1 MAALKYSRQREAIKS
16 FLMMRSDH
24 PSADT
29 VYQNIRQIYPHIS
42 LGTVYRNLSLLA
54 DIGEIKKLPGIA
66 GADHFDGR
74 TDRHCHFICTC
85 CNRIEDM
92 EDIGIEHFIETTDKN
107 FQGKITDC
115 TASFFGICKDCLE
128 KSSVGQE

>member
-74 TDRHCHFICTC
+74 TDRHCHFICT
-85 CNRIEDM
+85 
-92 EDIGIEHFIETTDKN
+92 
-107 FQGKITDC
+107 
-115 TASFFGICKDCLE
+115 
-128 KSSVGQE
+128 